1 MSSRYSKTEAG
12 RAEIR
17 GRALPLSRHARNL
30 LLILDGS
37 RPAAEWLGLVH
48 GATEADLQGL
58 VEQGL
63 IEVVAA
69 PAGAS
74 AAPGARREP
83 NSVEVLSGAMHS
95 LSYDQLY
102 SLLTSQARERFGLIK
117 GTRFVL
123 DVEKC
128 ANLEEMQKVGERF
141 LLALKQEHGEAG
153 MRHMRLA
160 LGIQG

>member
-1 MSSRYSKTEAG
+1 MTSRFSKTEAG

-30 LLILDGS
+30 LLIIDGS
-37 RPAAEWLGLVH
+37 RPAVEWLGLVH
-48 GATEADLQGL
+48 GATETDLQVL
-58 VEQGL
+58 VEHGL
-63 IEVVAA
+63 IE
-69 PAGAS
+69 GA
-74 AAPGARREP
+74 AAPGAAAGAAASAKP
-83 NSVEVLSGAMHS
+83 NSVEVLSGAMRG

-102 SLLTSQARERFGLIK
+102 TLLTGQARERFGLIK

-128 ANLEEMQKVGERF
+128 ATLEEMQAVGERF
-141 LLALKQEHGEAG
+141 LQAVKQEHGEAG